1 MKRFKI
7 ITGGHVDLPK
17 ELQQRW
23 RTHCVEF
30 EDRGDHLV
38 LRPVPDEPVRFEA
51 EEHWPDPRVPETA
64 RRGSSGVGF

>member
-7 ITGGHVDLPK
+7 ITGGHAYLPK
-17 ELQQRW
+17 ELVQRW
-23 RTHCVEF
+23 HTHCVEL

-38 LRPVPDEPVRFEA
+38 LRPVPDEAIHAEA
-51 EEHWPDPRVPETA
+51 EEHWPDARVPETA